1 MLNTKILDEYVRF
14 TNGVGWAIL
23 KYRLIDY
30 QKRLHESVGHDLRA
44 TNWNSAS
51 RTQAMIDNIDEV
63 IKITERLGVEI
74 KDGKFDADGALTVI
88 ENNIRQ

>member
-1 MLNTKILDEYVRF
+1 MFNTKILDEYIRF
-14 TNGVGWAIL
+14 INGIGWVIL

-30 QKRLHESVGHDLRA
+30 QKRLHNSIQHDIRA

-51 RTQAMIDNIDEV
+51 RIQGMIDNIDEV

-74 KDGKFDADGALTVI
+74 QEGKFDADAALNVI
-88 ENNIRQ
+88 EKNTR